1 MAEINGAHRQGQRHR
16 QRHRQRSWQHWL
28 CRRSLQRRRRS
39 SGSTAPAA
47 LFLQSRPGR
56 WIKTAMTVSLSP
68 TPEAALPSP
77 AARLSLQKSTIAADT
92 TTIRSLDWDRSR
104 FDIEFGLRNG
114 TTYNAFL
121 VRGERIALIDTSHAK
136 FRDLWLACLREEL
149 DPRQIDVLIVSH
161 TEPDHSGL
169 VADLL
174 ELNPEIEVVA
184 SKVAIQFLENQ
195 VHRPFRSRAV
205 KSGDQLDLGTN
216 PDSGV
221 AHRFEFL
228 SAPNLHWPDTIFSF
242 DHGSGILYTCDAF
255 GLHYCSE
262 DLFDVDPGAIAP
274 DFRFYYE
281 CLMGPN
287 ARSVLQAMKRMEA
300 LPPIST
306 IAVGHGPLLRHH
318 LDLWTA
324 DYRSWSSDRSQ
335 GEAYAAVCYL
345 SQYGFC
351 DRLSQAIA
359 RGISKAEAQVQLV
372 DLRATDAQEL
382 SALIGEASAVVVPT
396 WPAQPD
402 ADLQASIGTLLAALK
417 PKQWLAVYDAYGGN
431 DQPIDTVAS
440 QLRSLGQKQAFAPL
454 RIRQVPGAADYQL
467 CEEAG
472 TDLGQLLTRARAI
485 AAMKSLDGDLDKALG
500 RLSGGLYV
508 VTARQGEGDS
518 IRSGAMVA
526 SWVSQA
532 SFAPPGISIAVARD
546 RAIESLLQ
554 VGDRFVLN
562 ILRQDNHQAL
572 LRHFLRR
579 FPPGADRFAGVSV
592 LEGVARGGP
601 VLGDALAYLGCRVTQ
616 RMEVPDHWIIYAEV
630 EQGNVSD
637 ASARTA
643 VHHRKVGNHY

>member
-1 MAEINGAHRQGQRHR
+1 MAA
-16 QRHRQRSWQHWL
+16 
-28 CRRSLQRRRRS
+28 
-39 SGSTAPAA
+39 
-47 LFLQSRPGR
+47 
-56 WIKTAMTVSLSP
+56 
-68 TPEAALPSP
+68 TPVAI
-77 AARLSLQKSTIAADT
+77 RLSLQCEPIAADT

-114 TTYNAFL
+114 TTYNSFL
-121 VRGERIALIDTSHAK
+121 VRGERTALIDSSHLK
-136 FRDLWLACLREEL
+136 FEDTWLPLL
-149 DPRQIDVLIVSH
+149 QGQIDPCAIDHLIVSH

-169 VADLL
+169 IGHLL
-174 ELNPEIEVVA
+174 DLNPEIEIVA

-205 KSGDQLDLGTN
+205 KSGDTLDLGTN
-216 PDSGV
+216 PGSGV

-242 DHGSGILYTCDAF
+242 DHGTGILYTCDAF

-262 DLFDVDPGAIAP
+262 DIFDVDPGAIAP
-274 DFRFYYE
+274 DFRFYYD

-287 ARSVLQAMKRMEA
+287 ARSVLQAMKRMDG
-300 LPPIST
+300 LPPINT

-318 LDLWTA
+318 LSLWLS
-324 DYRSWSSDRSQ
+324 DYRDWSEGRSK
-335 GEAYAAVCYL
+335 GEAYAAVCYV

-351 DRLSQAIA
+351 DRLCQAIA
-359 RGISKAEAQVQLV
+359 RGIGKAEAQVQLV
-372 DLRATDAQEL
+372 DLRATDPQEL

-396 WPAQPD
+396 WPAVAD
-402 ADLQASIGTLLAALK
+402 ADLQASIGTLLAALN
-417 PKQWLAVYDAYGGN
+417 PKQWVAVYDAYGGN
-431 DQPIDTVAS
+431 DEPIDTVAS
-440 QLRSLGQKQAFAPL
+440 QLRSLGQKEAFEPL
-454 RIRQVPGAADYQL
+454 RIRQVPDGNDYQR

-472 TDLGQLLTRARAI
+472 TDLGQLLTRAKAI

-508 VTARQGEGDS
+508 VTARQDERAS
-518 IRSGAMVA
+518 AMVA

-532 SFAPPGISIAVARD
+532 SFQPPGISVAVAKD
-546 RAIESLLQ
+546 RAIEALMQ

-562 ILRQDNHQAL
+562 ILREDNHQPL

-579 FPPGADRFAGVSV
+579 FPPGADRFAGINT
-592 LEGVARGGP
+592 LEGVAAGGP
-601 VLGDALAYLGCRVTQ
+601 VLGDALAFLGCRVLQ
-616 RMEVPDHWIIYAEV
+616 RLEGPDHWIIYAEV

-637 ASARTA
+637 TEAATA

>member
-1 MAEINGAHRQGQRHR
+1 MTATPSAPP
-16 QRHRQRSWQHWL
+16 
-28 CRRSLQRRRRS
+28 S
-39 SGSTAPAA
+39 SPAPTAP
-47 LFLQSRPGR
+47 
-56 WIKTAMTVSLSP
+56 
-68 TPEAALPSP
+68 
-77 AARLSLQKSTIAADT
+77 RLSLQCEPIAAGT
-92 TTIRSLDWDRSR
+92 TAIRSLDWDRSR

-121 VRGERIALIDTSHAK
+121 VRGERTALIDTSHAK
-136 FRDLWLACLREEL
+136 FRDSWLPLLRE
-149 DPRQIDVLIVSH
+149 QIDPMAIDFLIVSH

-169 VADLL
+169 IGDLIDA
-174 ELNPEIEVVA
+174 NPEIEIIA

-205 KSGDQLDLGTN
+205 KSGDTLDLGCGA
-216 PDSGV
+216 DGV

-242 DHGSGILYTCDAF
+242 DHGTAILYTCDAF
-255 GLHYCSE
+255 GLHYCSD

-287 ARSVLQAMKRMEA
+287 ARSVLQALKRMDA
-300 LPPIST
+300 LPEISM
-306 IAVGHGPLLRHH
+306 IAVGHGPLLREH
-318 LDLWTA
+318 LPLWIG
-324 DYRSWSSDRSQ
+324 DYREWSGQRSA
-335 GEAYAAVCYL
+335 GHTYAAICYV

-359 RGISKAEAQVQLV
+359 RGVAKAEAQVQLV
-372 DLRATDAQEL
+372 DLRATDPQEL
-382 SALIGEASAVVVPT
+382 SALIGEAAAVVVPT

-402 ADLQASIGTLLAALK
+402 ADLQSSVGTLLAALN
-417 PKQWLAVYDAYGGN
+417 PKQWLACYDAFGGN
-431 DQPIDTVAS
+431 DEPIDAVAG
-440 QLRSLGQKQAFAPL
+440 QLRSLNPQEAFTPL
-454 RIRQVPGAADYQL
+454 RIRQVPGAADYQR

-472 TDLGQLLTRARAI
+472 TDLGQLLTREKTI
-485 AAMKSLDGDLDKALG
+485 AAMKSLGGDLDKALG

-508 VTARQGEGDS
+508 VTARQGEGES
-518 IRSGAMVA
+518 ARSGAMVA

-532 SFAPPGISIAVARD
+532 SFEPPGITVAVAKD
-546 RAIESLLQ
+546 RAIESLMQ

-562 ILRQDNHQAL
+562 ILREDNHQQL

-592 LEGVARGGP
+592 LEGAASGGP
-601 VLGDALAYLGCRVTQ
+601 VLGDALAFLGCRVAQ
-616 RMEVPDHWIIYAEV
+616 RMEGPDHWIIYAEV
-630 EQGNVSD
+630 EQGNVAD
-637 ASARTA
+637 TNASTA